1 MMACLAALFASHT
14 GVVFPDPSDPMEI
27 AASRGLLSP
36 YLPSILGQHPHT
48 SPYPISHTMIGIL
61 VRIRKLLRH
70 WHAVLACTRTGAPS
84 VLKTGRG
91 SLAHTTAVTPTPLG
105 GVESFTTTQPNV
117 NLICQEE
124 PYSDSTTNY
133 YSGLTSPNYIPF
145 PLANIP
151 PNTTSTNY
159 Y

>member
-36 YLPSILGQHPHT
+36 YLPSILGPHPNT

-105 GVESFTTTQPNV
+105 GVESFTTTQPKV
-117 NLICQEE
+117 NSIRQED
-124 PYSDSTTNY
+124 PHSDSNTTY
-133 YSGLTSPNYIPF
+133 YGGFSFPNYITPTHT
-145 PLANIP
+145 NIP
-151 PNTTSTNY
+151 PNPTSPN
-159 Y
+159 